1 MEPWPGWSTFT
12 YEYILH
18 LFLVQNWCSSTLCH
32 YDCRWFMDNAF
43 LIRLL
48 LVAGCGKVAAP
59 CPLNLR
65 ACHFKAQDCKCW
77 ELRIVSRLC
86 LLKFDDEP
94 AKRAESIDAK
104 TPTKCSSAMNSQQNR
119 SSAWLHS
126 LRTDSLNPENNYL
139 VPVVS
144 STARSGCSNVNAI
157 KKWSGF
163 GGFQVILAMQMA
175 RTTPTGYHSSRAL
188 CPLCLQVLQL
198 SERKHRNHHG

>member
-1 MEPWPGWSTFT
+1 MTWMVYIHVRVHSTSFPSSKLMQFNTMSLWLSLVYGWCIS
-12 YEYILH
+12 H
-18 LFLVQNWCSSTLCH
+18 
-32 YDCRWFMDNAF
+32 
-43 LIRLL
+43 RLL

-65 ACHFKAQDCKCW
+65 ACHFMAQDCKCW

-104 TPTKCSSAMNSQQNR
+104 TPTKCSSAMNSRQNR

-139 VPVVS
+139 GPVVS

-163 GGFQVILAMQMA
+163 GGFQVILAVQMA
-175 RTTPTGYHSSRAL
+175 QTTPRGYHSSRAL